1 MSIDKEIEEFIQRE
15 REVFE
20 DKEKLTSPCQE
31 EGKHKKGKER
41 SENVKR
47 RQELLKEK
55 WKSGRKE
62 IKIACHN
69 TNGLKTKGWKLE
81 NLLGWAEEEEIAILG
96 VTETNLSEREE
107 RFLIYNTTRKYTGY
121 WSSAA
126 ESKRKGS
133 GIGIMIEEQWEKHVG
148 AVKKIN
154 EYMISITL
162 YFKQMELIVIGV
174 YIPPND
180 KATGR
185 SIQQKVV
192 EIISKRKKHTQVVV
206 MGDFNHTVDNILD
219 R

>member
-1 MSIDKEIEEFIQRE
+1 
-15 REVFE
+15 
-20 DKEKLTSPCQE
+20 
-31 EGKHKKGKER
+31 
-41 SENVKR
+41 
-47 RQELLKEK
+47 
-55 WKSGRKE
+55 
-62 IKIACHN
+62 
-69 TNGLKTKGWKLE
+69 
-81 NLLGWAEEEEIAILG
+81 
-96 VTETNLSEREE
+96 
-107 RFLIYNTTRKYTGY
+107 
-121 WSSAA
+121 
-126 ESKRKGS
+126 
-133 GIGIMIEEQWEKHVG
+133 MIEEQWEKHVG

-219 R
+219 RRNPQATSFKRLLIFS